1 MLPHSFHTPRTALLA
16 SRARFI
22 AFMLLAA
29 TTLFAAPTH
38 AWQGF
43 ERGINIVKPFNLP
56 TFEGD
61 TPMELPFTAPTATL
75 SDNELERLEAVG
87 FDHVRLPIATSVFI
101 EASPQARAK
110 LDRDL
115 KIFIERLHAAGL
127 NVLIDPH
134 PMPYIPG
141 WAPWDTLT
149 ALDAPK
155 YRAYRAYLLDLAAL
169 ASSRPE
175 GTVLLG
181 LMNEPQ
187 RECVRED
194 ATDWTVFQHDLYD
207 TVRATAP
214 NLPIVLTG
222 GCWSSVRG
230 LEHLDPSPFDANTL
244 IDIHIY
250 DPYAFTHQSASFAI
264 EPFRSAAGLPY
275 PVRTGG
281 LVASVG
287 ASKRLWKERSAQG
300 EPWPDEGAVRRQ
312 LIDYHTREKPDRGMI
327 EERFETIADWA
338 EEHGIEPARIYI
350 GEFGAFR
357 APEPL
362 TAAHAPHRLRW
373 LRDVREVAEGLGYG
387 WAHWEY
393 TSPFG
398 IVADVD
404 TRAFDSPTIKALGLE
419 PVSRS
424 ALEGA
429 DG

>member
-1 MLPHSFHTPRTALLA
+1 MFQLRSLRKRLASCILLA
-16 SRARFI
+16 VVALVVS
-22 AFMLLAA
+22 
-29 TTLFAAPTH
+29 APFVVPAL

-56 TFEGD
+56 TFDGD
-61 TPMELPFTAPTATL
+61 GPLELPFTAPTATV
-75 SDNELERLEAVG
+75 SDDELRRLKAVG

-101 EASPQARAK
+101 EAGAQARET

-115 KIFIERLHAAGL
+115 EAFIERLHAAGL

-155 YRAYRAYLLDLAAL
+155 YRAYRDYLLDLAAL

-175 GTVLLG
+175 GTAVLG

-187 RECVRED
+187 RECLRED
-194 ATDWTVFQHDLYD
+194 GAIDWTVFQRDLYD
-207 TVRATAP
+207 TVRAAAP
-214 NLPIVLTG
+214 DLPLVLTG
-222 GCWSSVRG
+222 GCWSSTRG
-230 LEHLDPSPFDANTL
+230 LEHLDPAPFDANTL
-244 IDIHIY
+244 IDVHVY

-275 PVRTGG
+275 PIETGG

-287 ASKRLWKERSAQG
+287 ASKRLWKERSENG

-312 LIDYHTREKPDRGMI
+312 LIDYHTREKPDREMI
-327 EERFETIADWA
+327 EDRFREIASWA
-338 EEHGIEPARIYI
+338 DEHGVEPSRIYI

-373 LRDVREVAEGLGYG
+373 LQDVREVAEGLGYG

-404 TRAFDSPTIKALGLE
+404 TREFDSPTIKALGLE
-419 PVSRS
+419 PTGPTAS
-424 ALEGA
+424 AGA